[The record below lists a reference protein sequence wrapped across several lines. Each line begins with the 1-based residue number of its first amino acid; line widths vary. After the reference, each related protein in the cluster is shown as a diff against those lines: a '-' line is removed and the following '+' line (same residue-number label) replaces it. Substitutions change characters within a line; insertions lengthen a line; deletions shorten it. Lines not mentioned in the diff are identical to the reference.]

1 MGKRK
6 SCSTSDE
13 PPVTPPSTTVD
24 QPLESV
30 HPEIIPAI
38 IRRAIALRQSG
49 EHEKALNFIKDSI
62 SSYPLSGKLRY
73 TEGRIHSS
81 LAKNATVDDEAK
93 VKHLEDGVRS
103 AQLAADLLP
112 NSLHCA
118 CMLVN
123 LVYELA
129 FFNQDWDRVIKA
141 CKSGLK
147 IACKRGLKIGKSADY
162 WIRKLFGGDES
173 MIEDEKQSIIM
184 QLQDA
189 RKKQL
194 KAITKKLKDNK
205 EDILKYKSFWS
216 NTLSDEKKR
225 RFRKVNIEIGELESH
240 FKSLKYQSA
249 VDLLLEAIDFA
260 KKHKTWKFWECYDC
274 VKKFSDW
281 ESYRN
286 HFWELHWL
294 GKLLIWEFD
303 DERLN
308 ESIDI
313 FLNSVWK
320 PVDTD
325 KTMKF
330 IVNSMKSMEGL
341 DECKNSSVEDFPVNN
356 SKSDDNLSSKTSMD
370 HPKWEFC
377 DDIERS
383 EILGRIRSLFCLLS
397 KNNCLPLI
405 HFRWAIE
412 YAVDQLQS
420 EIPLSQFRNLGLETP
435 QIICFLGASQLT
447 ELLTFFEDLAH
458 KCGLS
463 EKFKI
468 DNSMDDKHSGHHD
481 IKERVLFSRDFSC
494 ILLRRELNV
503 TKAVAG
509 DDSAVS
515 FSADE
520 CEDDMLPDSDDIVSW
535 LYGGSNCKE
544 GLESWSSLRES
555 RRSQALKSRRAY
567 FEKLS
572 VLPNICSRN
581 AEKNSNKL
589 TAIQTVESMILQE
602 IEKREKS
609 PEYEPQLYMDLLKNR
624 QKKLKEINNS
634 FVTSELDDISEVLEE
649 QQVLSS
655 EFDLISEVMEKAQEI
670 PSRDQSQSEGCC
682 VEDESRMQ
690 ECMKQRDS
698 CIEKAL
704 RMLKK
709 QLLKDSRL
717 NNLYED
723 AQEKSKA
730 AEDDLLADV
739 AVEAEKKINNGFD
752 NVKQKQDKKKKKR
765 NKNVRKTKES
775 KATDDNKHLEL
786 HEKDAEQNDNP
797 NSNND
802 DSLDE
807 PKQSTASDEIL
818 ALLEEMALEADKDSA
833 VVKQN
838 QDKKKKKKKNKNP
851 ETSKESE
858 ATDASG
864 HIELH
869 LTDEEQ
875 NDNPDCKNDDS
886 LDKPKQSTVA
896 DEARRLGGY
905 LEILR
910 QFEHEVSQCRR
921 ILKTKK
927 K

>member
-173 MIEDEKQSIIM
+173 MIVDEKQSIIM

-205 EDILKYKSFWS
+205 EDIL
-216 NTLSDEKKR
+216 N
-225 RFRKVNIEIGELESH
+225 
-240 FKSLKYQSA
+240 
-249 VDLLLEAIDFA
+249 
-260 KKHKTWKFWECYDC
+260 
-274 VKKFSDW
+274 
-281 ESYRN
+281 
-286 HFWELHWL
+286 
-294 GKLLIWEFD
+294 
-303 DERLN
+303 
-308 ESIDI
+308 
-313 FLNSVWK
+313 
-320 PVDTD
+320 
-325 KTMKF
+325 
-330 IVNSMKSMEGL
+330 
-341 DECKNSSVEDFPVNN
+341 
-356 SKSDDNLSSKTSMD
+356 KSDDNLSSKTSMD

-509 DDSAVS
+509 DGSAVS

-690 ECMKQRDS
+690 ECTKQRES

-709 QLLKDSRL
+709 QLLKDLCFHSAIILRRTNALNQYERKLTNITVCDYRSIVVPMLKSFLQSRL

-730 AEDDLLADV
+730 AEEDLLADV

-818 ALLEEMALEADKDSA
+818 ALLEEMTLEADKDSA

-838 QDKKKKKKKNKNP
+838 QDKKKKKKKKKKKNKNP

-864 HIELH
+864 HNELH

>member
-1 MGKRK
+1 M
-6 SCSTSDE
+6 
-13 PPVTPPSTTVD
+13 
-24 QPLESV
+24 
-30 HPEIIPAI
+30 
-38 IRRAIALRQSG
+38 
-49 EHEKALNFIKDSI
+49 
-62 SSYPLSGKLRY
+62 
-73 TEGRIHSS
+73 
-81 LAKNATVDDEAK
+81 
-93 VKHLEDGVRS
+93 
-103 AQLAADLLP
+103 
-112 NSLHCA
+112 
-118 CMLVN
+118 
-123 LVYELA
+123 
-129 FFNQDWDRVIKA
+129 
-141 CKSGLK
+141 
-147 IACKRGLKIGKSADY
+147 
-162 WIRKLFGGDES
+162 
-173 MIEDEKQSIIM
+173 
-184 QLQDA
+184 
-189 RKKQL
+189 
-194 KAITKKLKDNK
+194 
-205 EDILKYKSFWS
+205 
-216 NTLSDEKKR
+216 
-225 RFRKVNIEIGELESH
+225 
-240 FKSLKYQSA
+240 
-249 VDLLLEAIDFA
+249 
-260 KKHKTWKFWECYDC
+260 
-274 VKKFSDW
+274 
-281 ESYRN
+281 
-286 HFWELHWL
+286 
-294 GKLLIWEFD
+294 
-303 DERLN
+303 
-308 ESIDI
+308 

-341 DECKNSSVEDFPVNN
+341 DECKSSSVEEVPGKN
-356 SKSDDNLSSKTSMD
+356 SKTDDNLSSKTSMD

-468 DNSMDDKHSGHHD
+468 DNSMDDKRSGHHD

-503 TKAVAG
+503 TKAV
-509 DDSAVS
+509 
-515 FSADE
+515 
-520 CEDDMLPDSDDIVSW
+520 SW
-535 LYGGSNCKE
+535 L
-544 GLESWSSLRES
+544 SLRES
-555 RRSQALKSRRAY
+555 RRSQALKYRRAY

-572 VLPNICSRN
+572 VSPNICSRN
-581 AEKNSNKL
+581 AEKNSSKL

-602 IEKREKS
+602 IEKREK
-609 PEYEPQLYMDLLKNR
+609 N
-624 QKKLKEINNS
+624 
-634 FVTSELDDISEVLEE
+634 DISEVLEE

-690 ECMKQRDS
+690 ECTKQRDS

-709 QLLKDSRL
+709 QLLKDLCFHGAIILRRTNALNQYERELTNITVCDYRTIVVLMLKSFLQSRL

-730 AEDDLLADV
+730 AEEDLLADV
-739 AVEAEKKINNGFD
+739 AVEAEKKINKGFD
-752 NVKQKQDKKKKKR
+752 NVKQKQDEKKKKR

-838 QDKKKKKKKNKNP
+838 QDKKKKKKNKNKNP

-858 ATDASG
+858 ATDASEP
-864 HIELH
+864 IELH
-869 LTDEEQ
+869 QTDEEQ

-886 LDKPKQSTVA
+886 LNKPKQTTVA
-896 DEARRLGGY
+896 DEA
-905 LEILR
+905 
-910 QFEHEVSQCRR
+910 
-921 ILKTKK
+921 
-927 K
+927 